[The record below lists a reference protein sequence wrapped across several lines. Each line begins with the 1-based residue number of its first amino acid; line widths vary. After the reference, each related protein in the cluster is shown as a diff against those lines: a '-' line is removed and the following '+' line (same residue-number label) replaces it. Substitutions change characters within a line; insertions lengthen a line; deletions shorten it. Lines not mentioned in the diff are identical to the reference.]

1 MAKTFRMMSDIK
13 LDITPPSD
21 KSSQDNPERH
31 EMLWQKREETLLIK
45 WKDETK
51 SKGLQ
56 HHKKGKFNKKLYYI
70 FGIPNIIIPLVIGSL
85 NGVVELLPMTLTGLM
100 ISSSIFA
107 GINTFMNFSK
117 KSQLHFEFDAKY
129 NELAVLIEKELSI
142 PKAHRIAADVFL
154 EKVQQKFNSLNNY
167 APV

>member
-1 MAKTFRMMSDIK
+1 MDTKID
-13 LDITPPSD
+13 LTPPSR
-21 KSSQDNPERH
+21 SSEDNPQRKEL
-31 EMLWQKREETLLIK
+31 LWEKREEVLLLK

-51 SKGLQ
+51 TKGLQ
-56 HHKKGKFNKKLYYI
+56 HHKKGGINKKLYYL

-85 NGVVELLPMTLTGLM
+85 NGVVELGTLTLTCLM
-100 ISSSIFA
+100 IASSIFA
-107 GINTFMNFSK
+107 GVSTFMNFSR

-167 APV
+167 API